1 LALIIEFTI
10 WEIATLNTKN
20 ALLSMQIK
28 EERKQF
34 EETKKIMETLNQR
47 GHDLKHLLQDY
58 SGNLPEKY
66 LKTVREEVQLYENRY
81 ITDNPSLDVL
91 LTNFNY
97 KYGKL
102 GVKLKFVGDSSLL
115 KFMDEMDM
123 VVLFDN
129 ALGNAV
135 DAVLK
140 VGQEKRTIQIIL
152 DKKGNMISLVFIN
165 YFDGKLQIKNQKL
178 QSSKESKNLYEHG
191 VGLASMK
198 AIANNYD
205 GNIDFYTENEKFYL
219 NVYLFDNSQAKF

>member
-1 LALIIEFTI
+1 MRGLAST
-10 WEIATLNTKN
+10 
-20 ALLSMQIK
+20 
-28 EERKQF
+28 
-34 EETKKIMETLNQR
+34 
-47 GHDLKHLLQDY
+47 
-58 SGNLPEKY
+58 
-66 LKTVREEVQLYENRY
+66 
-81 ITDNPSLDVL
+81 PS
-91 LTNFNY
+91 
-97 KYGKL
+97 
-102 GVKLKFVGDSSLL
+102 
-115 KFMDEMDM
+115 FMDEMDM

>member
-1 LALIIEFTI
+1 
-10 WEIATLNTKN
+10 
-20 ALLSMQIK
+20 
-28 EERKQF
+28 
-34 EETKKIMETLNQR
+34 
-47 GHDLKHLLQDY
+47 
-58 SGNLPEKY
+58 
-66 LKTVREEVQLYENRY
+66 
-81 ITDNPSLDVL
+81 
-91 LTNFNY
+91 
-97 KYGKL
+97 
-102 GVKLKFVGDSSLL
+102 
-115 KFMDEMDM
+115 M